1 MCGMWK
7 GIGDMTYF
15 IDAWYV
21 ENKDGTLEPVA
32 NLATARHLLS
42 IGEVVRIVHG
52 SRLELV

>member
-1 MCGMWK
+1 MWK
-7 GIGDMTYF
+7 GIGVMTYF

-32 NLATARHLLS
+32 NLATARHLLA
-42 IGEVVRIVHG
+42 IGEAVRIVHG

>member
-1 MCGMWK
+1 MWK
-7 GIGDMTYF
+7 GSGDMTYF

-32 NLATARHLLS
+32 NLATARHLLA
-42 IGEVVRIVHG
+42 IGEIVRIVHG